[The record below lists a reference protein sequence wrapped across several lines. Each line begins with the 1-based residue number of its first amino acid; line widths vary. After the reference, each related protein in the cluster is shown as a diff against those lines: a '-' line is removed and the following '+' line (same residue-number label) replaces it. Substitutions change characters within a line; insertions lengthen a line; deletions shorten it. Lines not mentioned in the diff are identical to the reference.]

1 MTDKIIF
8 KSEMHAASSTCFHDI
23 TSCAHDTTYG
33 DVSIQLNHTDKGL
46 FVEIETMRLRILSV
60 NTNKYESQLIALYGD
75 KEVNKL
81 VGTGATLSA
90 ELVIQKIQRWIN
102 RWSANNPFSGYV
114 VLERDTGDFV
124 GQIILKPVKDKS
136 TEKLTFLSSVAE
148 MGYLSMEKH
157 WRKGYGKEFTHAIV
171 NHLVPCLIKQNFQ
184 VKDNAIKSLIATAG
198 CNNTAS
204 NRILNIFLRFT
215 QEKERYGSPRMWYQQ
230 DYKEDGSLAV

>member
-1 MTDKIIF
+1 MQTTT
-8 KSEMHAASSTCFHDI
+8 ACFHDR
-23 TSCAHDTTYG
+23 AYG
-33 DVSIQLNHTDKGL
+33 EVSVQLHRTDKGL
-46 FVEIETMRLRILSV
+46 FVEIETTRLRVLSV
-60 NTNKYESQLIALYGD
+60 NTNKYEPELRALYGD

-90 ELVIQKIQRWIN
+90 DLVSQKVQRWIN

-114 VLERDTGDFV
+114 VVERGTGDFV

-136 TEKLTFLSSVAE
+136 KEELTFLPGIAE
-148 MGYLSMEKH
+148 IGYLSVEKH
-157 WRKGYGKEFTHAIV
+157 WSKGYGKEFTHAIV
-171 NHLVPCLIKQNFQ
+171 NHLVPVLIEQKFH
-184 VKDNAIKSLIATAG
+184 VKGHPIRSLIATAG